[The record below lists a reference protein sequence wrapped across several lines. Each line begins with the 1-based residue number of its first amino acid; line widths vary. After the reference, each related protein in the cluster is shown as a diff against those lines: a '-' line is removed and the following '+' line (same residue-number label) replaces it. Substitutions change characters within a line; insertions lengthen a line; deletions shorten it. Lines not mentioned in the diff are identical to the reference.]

1 MWNHGN
7 VLDQI
12 KIKFKISSSKVAVVA
27 GLPNVELPNAGL
39 SNAKNESERKQTE
52 LQFEFIRC
60 IFIQEISAINS

>member
-1 MWNHGN
+1 M
-7 VLDQI
+7 
-12 KIKFKISSSKVAVVA
+12 VA